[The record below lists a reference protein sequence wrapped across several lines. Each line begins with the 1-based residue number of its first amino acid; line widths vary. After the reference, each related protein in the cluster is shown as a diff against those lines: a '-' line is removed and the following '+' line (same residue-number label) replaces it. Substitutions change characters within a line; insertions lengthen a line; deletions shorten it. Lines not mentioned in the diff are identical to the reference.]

1 MYVSIYY
8 ISICFYVLMSIYL
21 SIYLSVCLSV
31 YLSVCLSVYLS
42 ISLSLSIYLSK
53 YLYIY
58 ISIYLYIYIYISIY
72 LYIYISIYI
81 YIIYIYIS
89 ICLRRGWASN
99 AFQVLAD
106 TESQCKK
113 WIESESRGHK
123 PPQVAGEQL
132 RKHSISLWWRSLNGN
147 DIRLLPQPI
156 VTLWF

>member
-1 MYVSIYY
+1 VYKDKYLYIYKSINLY
-8 ISICFYVLMSIYL
+8 IYIYIYLSIDRSSYL
-21 SIYLSVCLSV
+21 SIYLYIL
-31 YLSVCLSVYLS
+31 YLYVFM
-42 ISLSLSIYLSK
+42 SLCLSIYLSM
-53 YLYIY
+53 YLYIYMSLCLY
-58 ISIYLYIYIYISIY
+58 ISIYLYVY
-72 LYIYISIYI
+72 LYIYM
-81 YIIYIYIS
+81 S

-99 AFQVLAD
+99 AFQVLAN

-147 DIRLLPQPI
+147 DIRLLRQPI

>member
-1 MYVSIYY
+1 
-8 ISICFYVLMSIYL
+8 MSIYL
-21 SIYLSVCLSV
+21 SICLSV
-31 YLSVCLSVYLS
+31 YLSVCLSICLS
-42 ISLSLSIYLSK
+42 VCLSIYLSL
-53 YLYIY
+53 YLSIY
-58 ISIYLYIYIYISIY
+58 ISIYLYIYISIYIY
-72 LYIYISIYI
+72 LYIYIYIYLYLYISIYI

-123 PPQVAGEQL
+123 PPQVTAGEQL

>member
-1 MYVSIYY
+1 MYLSIYY

-21 SIYLSVCLSV
+21 SICLSVCLSIYLSVCLSIC
-31 YLSVCLSVYLS
+31 LSVC
-42 ISLSLSIYLSK
+42 LSIYLSK

-58 ISIYLYIYIYISIY
+58 ISIYLYIYISIY
-72 LYIYISIYI
+72 LYIPIYI
-81 YIIYIYIS
+81 YIYLYIIYIYIS

-123 PPQVAGEQL
+123 PPQVTAGEQL

>member
-1 MYVSIYY
+1 MYVSIYILY
-8 ISICFYVLMSIYL
+8 IYMFLCLDVYLSICLSVCL

-31 YLSVCLSVYLS
+31 CLSIYLS
-42 ISLSLSIYLSK
+42 ISLSIYL
-53 YLYIY
+53 
-58 ISIYLYIYIYISIY
+58 SIYLYIYIYISIY
-72 LYIYISIYI
+72 LYIC
-81 YIIYIYIS
+81 IS

-123 PPQVAGEQL
+123 PPQVTAGEQL

>member
-1 MYVSIYY
+1 MYLSIYL
-8 ISICFYVLMSIYL
+8 SIIYLYVFMSWCL

-31 YLSVCLSVYLS
+31 YLSICLSVYLS
-42 ISLSLSIYLSK
+42 VCLSIYLSLSLSIYL
-53 YLYIY
+53 YIY
-58 ISIYLYIYIYISIY
+58 ISIYIYIYISIY
-72 LYIYISIYI
+72 LYIYISIYL
-81 YIIYIYIS
+81 YICIS

-99 AFQVLAD
+99 AFQVLAN

-147 DIRLLPQPI
+147 DIRLLRQPI